1 MKSKKLLHVPVDP
14 EKIIQLKAGDIVY
27 LTGTLITG
35 RDAAHKRL
43 VQLIE
48 KGQPLPVELANQ
60 AIYYAGPCPAKPG
73 QIIGSC
79 GPTTSGRMDSYTP
92 ALLELGL
99 KVMIGK
105 GQRSESVVRSIV
117 QNKAVYLAAVG
128 GVGALISKCIKKAE
142 VIAFEDLGT
151 EAIHRL
157 YVEEFPTIVAIDANG
172 NNLYKSASVRQ
183 GF

>member
-1 MKSKKLLHVPVDP
+1 MEDKKILSIPVDP
-14 EKIIQLKAGDIVY
+14 KTVSQLKAGDIVY

-43 VQLIE
+43 MQLIE
-48 KGQPLPVELANQ
+48 RGQPLPIELTNQ

-73 QIIGSC
+73 QVIGSC
-79 GPTTSGRMDSYTP
+79 GPTTSSRMDAYTP

-105 GQRSESVVRSIV
+105 GQRSEEVVKSMV
-117 QNKAVYLAAVG
+117 ENGAVYLAAVG
-128 GVGALISKCIKKAE
+128 GAGALLSKCIKKAE

-157 YVEEFPTIVAIDANG
+157 YVENFPTIVAIDAKG
-172 NNLYKSASVRQ
+172 NSLYNNTAMGQ
-183 GF
+183 G